1 MRVTLSVPRSRSEHL
16 AVISAPEGCDSPLL
30 QLRTQDGRALVAERD
45 PSASIY
51 QTILPALAAGEEM
64 VLEAE
69 PLVDADPASGI
80 ACTEGDGRAEIGLRG
95 SPLMVFRYGRDY
107 PKPVINPILTPG
119 GVNMLREPMP
129 AYGEG
134 EHPWQRGLTLM
145 QGAVNG
151 VDCWNERS
159 ETGFGRT
166 EQDRLD
172 IRKGALSVTL
182 ASDNTWYEGD
192 RPLMTDHRS
201 YRLFDTPRDVAVL
214 DIALTLKAS
223 HGAVTLGDT
232 KEAGFLCIRV
242 NPSMNAN
249 ADGSMRNSYGAT
261 DEAGCWS
268 KAAHWMDYTGPV
280 GNEVAGFAIFDHPDN
295 FRYPTTWHVR
305 GYGLFAPN
313 CWMFKPDHVLA
324 EGAEMTFRWRVVIHR
339 GDTES
344 ADITNRFLDYV
355 DGPRSVWDES

>member
-1 MRVTLSVPRSRSEHL
+1 MT
-16 AVISAPEGCDSPLL
+16 
-30 QLRTQDGRALVAERD
+30 
-45 PSASIY
+45 
-51 QTILPALAAGEEM
+51 
-64 VLEAE
+64 
-69 PLVDADPASGI
+69 
-80 ACTEGDGRAEIGLRG
+80 
-95 SPLMVFRYGRDY
+95 FRYGHGY

-159 ETGFGRT
+159 EKGFGRT
-166 EQDRLD
+166 EQDHLE
-172 IRKGALSVTL
+172 IVKGPLSL
-182 ASDNTWYEGD
+182 IWSSRNSWYEGD

-201 YRLFDTPRDVAVL
+201 YRLFDTSRDAAML

-223 HGAVTLGDT
+223 HGPVTLGAT

-242 NPSMNAN
+242 NPSMNASG
-249 ADGSMRNSYGAT
+249 DGSMRNSYGAT
-261 DEAGCWS
+261 DETGCWS
-268 KAAHWMDYTGPV
+268 KPAHWMDYIGPV
-280 GNEVAGFAIFDHPDN
+280 GDETAGFAVFDHPEN

-313 CWMFKPDHVLA
+313 RWMFKPDHHLS
-324 EGAEMTFRWRVVIHR
+324 EGEEMAVRWRVVIHT

-344 ADITNRFLDYV
+344 AGIADRFLDYV
-355 DGPRSVWDES
+355 DGLRCVWD

>member
-1 MRVTLSVPRSRSEHL
+1 MKVTLVAPRSRPEHL
-16 AVISAPEGCDSPLL
+16 ASIPAPEGCDSPHL
-30 QLRTQDGRALVAERD
+30 QLRTQDGRVCVAERD
-45 PSASIY
+45 PDALAFHAV
-51 QTILPALAAGEEM
+51 LPALTAGEKM

-69 PLVDADPASGI
+69 PLDNPDPASEI
-80 ACTEGDGRAEIGLRG
+80 ACTEGDGRVEVGLRG
-95 SPLMVFRYGRDY
+95 SPLLTFRYGEDY
-107 PKPVINPILTPG
+107 PKPVINPILTPE

-159 ETGFGRT
+159 EKGFGRT
-166 EQDRLD
+166 EQDYLE
-172 IRKGALSVTL
+172 ILKGPLSMTL

-201 YRLFDTPRDVAVL
+201 YRLFDTPRDAAVL

-223 HGAVTLGDT
+223 HGPVTLGDT

-242 NPSMNAN
+242 NPSMNAS
-249 ADGSMRNSYGAT
+249 ADGRMRNSYGAT
-261 DEAGCWS
+261 DETGCWS
-268 KAAHWMDYTGPV
+268 IPAHWMDYIGPV
-280 GNEVAGFAIFDHPDN
+280 GEETAGFAIFDHPEN

-324 EGAEMTFRWRVVIHR
+324 EGDAMTFRWRVVIHT

-344 ADITNRFLDYV
+344 ADIPHRFLDYV
-355 DGPRSVWDES
+355 DGPRCVWD